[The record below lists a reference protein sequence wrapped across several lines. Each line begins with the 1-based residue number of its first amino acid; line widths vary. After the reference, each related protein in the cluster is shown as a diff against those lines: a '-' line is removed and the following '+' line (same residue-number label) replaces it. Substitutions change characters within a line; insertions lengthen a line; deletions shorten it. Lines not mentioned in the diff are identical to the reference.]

1 MTTFTFGLCAGRH
14 DLPVSDFIFADG
26 DITFPINPTAL
37 LDIVATKLNFV
48 NFGDKLDVYVTG
60 LTPVLLLLLNSA
72 LLKELNSHSSIL
84 TVTLTALLM
93 MLSLINH
100 SKKEKRKI
108 FKNFSFF

>member
-60 LTPVLLLLLNSA
+60 LPPATVAVIKFCSIKGIKLTLKHFDRDSNSFIDDVVFD
-72 LLKELNSHSSIL
+72 K
-84 TVTLTALLM
+84 
-93 MLSLINH
+93 
-100 SKKEKRKI
+100 
-108 FKNFSFF
+108 SF

>member
-48 NFGDKLDVYVTG
+48 NFWDKLDVYVTG
-60 LTPVLLLLLNSA
+60 LTPATVAVIKFCSIKGIKLTLKHFDRDSNSFIDDVVFD
-72 LLKELNSHSSIL
+72 K
-84 TVTLTALLM
+84 
-93 MLSLINH
+93 
-100 SKKEKRKI
+100 
-108 FKNFSFF
+108 SF